1 MYVIIKP
8 PEDQIQTLKSNQ
20 KTSYNQSLKE
30 YILLTTSN
38 EPGDIHLE
46 FLHVLPANMSFRD
59 EGMVWLGSGM
69 SIKAPC
75 IKAWSWVWETAQELR
90 VLVLPVDLTPIPS
103 TEVRWITTT
112 CNSSFQGSN
121 TLFILW
127 RVPACVWLSLTHTH
141 THKKNLTRS
150 SLVLTSALWRDGRKL
165 EEVGLGGMVY
175 VVSVM
180 HEVIMRLLFCF
191 LLCHSHTTSSYAW
204 PCTLPAII
212 SYFAT
217 SPEATEP
224 TDNGPKPTNPSTKTN
239 LSSSWVD

>member
-1 MYVIIKP
+1 MSSLNHWRTKYKLSKATRKHCTVIKRVYIPHHK
-8 PEDQIQTLKSNQ
+8 QWARRH
-20 KTSYNQSLKE
+20 SLRIPTCPSCK
-30 YILLTTSN
+30 
-38 EPGDIHLE
+38 
-46 FLHVLPANMSFRD
+46 HVLQGWWH
-59 EGMVWLGSGM
+59 GMLDSGM

-90 VLVLPVDLTPIPS
+90 VLVLPVDLTPVPS
-103 TEVRWITTT
+103 TEIRWITTT

-127 RVPACVWLSLTHTH
+127 RVPEWVWLSLTHKH
-141 THKKNLTRS
+141 MHKKNLKRS

-175 VVSVM
+175 VISVT
-180 HEVIMRLLFCF
+180 HEVIMRLLFFF

-224 TDNGPKPTNPSTKTN
+224 TDNGPKPTNPWTKTN